1 MTTLGTIRCPLIR
14 HGGARYEPCMI
25 NINSSPHPCWTWIS
39 PSPLHSARGRSAK
52 TAMQHTI
59 AQGSIGYDFIFS
71 HATRGVTLCWS
82 QLLCVRCG
90 VSVREGQARNELSS
104 LRGGISSLVNS
115 FIRLSNHSFVY
126 FVVHLFKYHPRHLA
140 TRIGSRFMQIVG

>member
-1 MTTLGTIRCPLIR
+1 MSFNSAR
-14 HGGARYEPCMI
+14 GARYEPCMI

-59 AQGSIGYDFIFS
+59 AQGSFGYDFIFS
-71 HATRGVTLCWS
+71 HATRGVTSCWS

-90 VSVREGQARNELSS
+90 FSVREGQARNELSS
-104 LRGGISSLVNS
+104 LRGGDKFNRQLIHSFVNS
-115 FIRLSNHSFVY
+115 FIRLSIHSFAY
-126 FVVHLFKYHPRHLA
+126 LFVHLFKYHPWPLT
-140 TRIGSRFMQIVG
+140 TRIGSRFIRIVG